1 MPSYAGEQKGEAMSE
16 QGSPESGAGSR
27 EVMERALKRTERFW
41 NFAILGGFL
50 VVFLVWGTAG
60 AAFAVM
66 AIIVLC
72 LLVLLAQV
80 IGKLAKPRAG
90 SENRPGR

>member
-1 MPSYAGEQKGEAMSE
+1 
-16 QGSPESGAGSR
+16 
-27 EVMERALKRTERFW
+27 MERALKHTERLW

-50 VVFLVWGTAG
+50 VTFLIWGTAG

-66 AIIVLC
+66 AVIVLC

-90 SENRPGR
+90 TGGPPAH